1 MNGLK
6 KGLVSR
12 YIRTLKKI
20 FIMRYPLFFICFI
33 VGHLGF
39 SQNRTLDSLYGALKD
54 NPLHDTIRVRALLTT
69 CSKEYNS
76 YPEKS
81 KIHAEEALK
90 ISKEIDY
97 VQGEGEAIRY
107 VGQYYWG
114 LGDFEQSTKYAY
126 EALRIFESISYTK
139 GLGVVYQLLG
149 AIHSSQPNDFEKAKA
164 FHYQA
169 LEMFQKGNDKRN
181 IGYAYNSIGAL
192 YLNSSMYDQA
202 VENFQKSLEIRKE
215 IKDKDGLGQS
225 YVNLAYAYMR
235 QKKYNESLRF
245 FEKSV
250 VIANDLDNNTYRLVA
265 NYSGMGELHMLMGD
279 YEKAEL
285 YLFKSVNLAKSIH
298 NKKKTEDAYERLSRV
313 EKTRGR
319 FENSLK
325 YFELST
331 TYKDSIYTEDKAK
344 KIAEIETR
352 YETEKKDQL
361 IQLLERDKKIQ
372 SLWRNI
378 FVTALVLVT
387 LLSLVVYFLQ
397 RYRERKNR
405 AILNLQIDSLTNQQS
420 ELSEKYKNVLTS
432 SSEKSLASHD
442 QRLLKKA
449 IEIVEHHMSDP
460 LFGVEKMAEE
470 IGMSRTNMHRK
481 LKAITGFPP
490 SELIRSIRLRKAA
503 LLLRN
508 ETDSISQISFNVG
521 FEDHSY
527 FSKAFKKQ
535 FGVSPSEY
543 SQSKVQ
549 MD

>member
-1 MNGLK
+1 
-6 KGLVSR
+6 
-12 YIRTLKKI
+12 
-20 FIMRYPLFFICFI
+20 MRYRLFI
-33 VGHLGF
+33 VCSIISHLAF
-39 SQNRTLDSLYGALKD
+39 SQNRTLDSLYTVLD
-54 NPLHDTIRVRALLTT
+54 EHLQHDTIRVRALLTT

-97 VQGEGEAIRY
+97 VQGTGEAIRY
-107 VGQYYWG
+107 VGLYYWS
-114 LGDFEQSTKYAY
+114 LGDFEKSTKYSY
-126 EALRIFESISYTK
+126 EALKIFESISYTK
-139 GLGVVYQLLG
+139 GLGEAYQLLG
-149 AIHSSQPNDFEKAKA
+149 AIHGSQPNDFEKAKA

-169 LEMFQKGNDKRN
+169 LEMFQKGNDKRH

-245 FEKSV
+245 FEKSIL
-250 VIANDLDNNTYRLVA
+250 IANDLGNTYRLVA
-265 NYSGMGELHMLMGD
+265 NYSGMGELYMLMGN
-279 YEKAEL
+279 YEKAEFH
-285 YLFKSVNLAKSIH
+285 LFKSVDLAKSIH
-298 NKKKTEDAYERLSRV
+298 NKKKIEDAYERLSRV
-313 EKTRGR
+313 EKARGR
-319 FENSLK
+319 FEGALT

-331 TYKDSIYTEDKAK
+331 TYRDSIYTEDKVK

-361 IQLLERDKKIQ
+361 IQLLERDKRIQ

-387 LLSLVVYFLQ
+387 LLSLVIYFLQ

-432 SSEKSLASHD
+432 SNEKSLASHD

-460 LFGVEKMAEE
+460 LFGVEKMAEK

-535 FGVSPSEY
+535 FGVTPSEY
-543 SQSKVQ
+543 LQSIRATDLLNIPTNDSFQ
-549 MD
+549 MEL

>member
-1 MNGLK
+1 
-6 KGLVSR
+6 
-12 YIRTLKKI
+12 
-20 FIMRYPLFFICFI
+20 MRYRLFLVCFI
-33 VGHLGF
+33 VAHLAFG
-39 SQNRTLDSLYGALKD
+39 QNRTLDSLYTVL
-54 NPLHDTIRVRALLTT
+54 NEHPQHDTTRVRALLTT

-81 KIHAEEALK
+81 KANAEEALK

-97 VQGEGEAIRY
+97 VQGTGEAIRY
-107 VGQYYWG
+107 VGLYYWSI
-114 LGDFEQSTKYAY
+114 GDFEKSTKYSY
-126 EALRIFESISYTK
+126 EALKNFEGISYTK
-139 GLGVVYQLLG
+139 GLGEVYQLLG
-149 AIHSSQPNDFEKAKA
+149 AIHGSQPNDFEKAKA

-169 LEMFQKGNDKRN
+169 LEMFQKGNDKRH
-181 IGYAYNSIGAL
+181 IGYAYNSIGVL
-192 YLNSSMYDQA
+192 YLNSSKYDQA

-235 QKKYNESLRF
+235 QKKYNEALHY

-250 VIANDLDNNTYRLVA
+250 LMANDLGNTYRLVA
-265 NYSGMGELHMLMGD
+265 NYSGMGELYMLMD
-279 YEKAEL
+279 NYEKAEFH
-285 YLFKSVNLAKSIH
+285 LFKSVDLAKSIH
-298 NKKKTEDAYERLSRV
+298 NKKKIEDAYERLSRV
-313 EKTRGR
+313 EKARGR
-319 FENSLK
+319 FENALT

-331 TYKDSIYTEDKAK
+331 TYRDSIYTEDKAK

-361 IQLLERDKKIQ
+361 IQLLERDKRIQ

-387 LLSLVVYFLQ
+387 LLSLVIYFLQ

-535 FGVSPSEY
+535 FGVTPSEY
-543 SQSKVQ
+543 LQSIRATDLLNIPTNDSFQ
-549 MD
+549 MEL